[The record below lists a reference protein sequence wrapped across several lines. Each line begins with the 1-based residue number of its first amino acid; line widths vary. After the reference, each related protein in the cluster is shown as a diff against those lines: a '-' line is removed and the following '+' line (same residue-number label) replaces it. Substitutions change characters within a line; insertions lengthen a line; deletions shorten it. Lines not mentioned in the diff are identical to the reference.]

1 MIIDLNLL
9 KRLGKRFGVFPI
21 SAGPQPLQ
29 AALMKPSIVF
39 IKAPAG
45 VEPAITGGGYQWDD
59 ELNGYRFGSSQKL
72 FLAPDGTTI
81 WTFKDVLF
89 RGLSLDS
96 VQKWTSGDAEYP
108 MGKANAFFIVYGKL
122 TGQDLGEGETAGDN
136 VPDGETEPG
145 EGGGLATADDENA
158 PPYSKQDV
166 QKMLKGEFPADAPA
180 GPKAS
185 MDTAIPGENPAG
197 DEPVEPSSPMS
208 GPPPSRLA
216 KGNPPVETGSEAD
229 KIIKTLYKQAKVN
242 PSSKLSKQNP
252 IRLDS
257 DAIIDLYQ
265 RAKAMSPE
273 EGEKLIAFLKSG
285 AVLPLEEGKIAKH
298 QLEGL
303 IEHIVGGIVDEV
315 EKAKKK
321 AKAKK
326 GNSLADF
333 EKKEAS
339 HLKRQAASDKQKT
352 AGMNRMPDFDD
363 ADGEFDDGPDYPPDW
378 VYDPK
383 KHTHVPPSELS
394 GHSQMDWEPSGEIP
408 PKMQGRHNNKYE
420 QWLVDLSNKMW
431 KDPEDIGHSH
441 QGWQIKKVVPHGP
454 DTTAYLLTLRKEY
467 HKSRIFVNKN
477 GRWFWTDPV
486 DRHNGWQELD
496 APAMEPSIEQESKQS
511 KKKSWTVP
519 FKGQHEDE
527 QIDEMTT
534 TSGGGGSSP
543 GTPGYQVPGAFGR
556 KMQNRKGHIEVL
568 GYKMTPQGE
577 KEYNKSGDKLYEAI
591 KASIKKMIRESIVQK
606 PEGGKCPNC
615 GKDIWSKDAMTC
627 SSCKKRLP
635 EKPVHKPGGK
645 GVGVVPLQ
653 QEGRRTC
660 PPCNMLAVNG
670 VWTHEQGCPAF
681 KKRVKEASGLGA
693 NFDRAQA
700 AYDNQMPKE
709 EPEIECPEC
718 GGNGFIKDKGHRGSA
733 YWWSATCQDC
743 GHEWGDDNFDDVRD
757 RRHER

>member
-21 SAGPQPLQ
+21 SVGPQPLQ

-216 KGNPPVETGSEAD
+216 KGSPPVEMGSEAD

-265 RAKAMSPE
+265 RAKSMPPE

-339 HLKRQAASDKQKT
+339 HLKKQAASDKKKT
-352 AGMNRMPDFDD
+352 VGMNRMPDKEMPGD
-363 ADGEFDDGPDYPPDW
+363 ARFAAYQASLQKP
-378 VYDPK
+378 
-383 KHTHVPPSELS
+383 
-394 GHSQMDWEPSGEIP
+394 HSQMDWEPSIDRNEPYKNLG
-408 PKMQGRHNNKYE
+408 KDYGRMGSDGKYE

-496 APAMEPSIEQESKQS
+496 APAMEPSIEQEGKQS

-591 KASIKKMIRESIVQK
+591 KASIKKMIRE
-606 PEGGKCPNC
+606 GL
-615 GKDIWSKDAMTC
+615 T
-627 SSCKKRLP
+627 R
-635 EKPVHKPGGK
+635 
-645 GVGVVPLQ
+645 
-653 QEGRRTC
+653 EGRRTC
-660 PPCNMLAVNG
+660 PHCNMLAVNG
-670 VWTHEQGCPAF
+670 VWTHEQGCPAS

>member
-89 RGLSLDS
+89 RGLGLDS

-108 MGKANAFFIVYGKL
+108 MGMANAFFIVYGKL

-158 PPYSKQDV
+158 PPYSKADI
-166 QKMLKGEFPADAPA
+166 QKILKGEFPADTPV

-185 MDTAIPGENPAG
+185 MATSIPGE
-197 DEPVEPSSPMS
+197 EPSEPSSEEPSAPMS

-216 KGNPPVETGSEAD
+216 KGNPPVGTGSEAE
-229 KIIKTLYKQAKVN
+229 KIINTLYKQAKIN
-242 PSSKLSKQNP
+242 PKSKLSKQNP

-265 RAKAMSPE
+265 RAKKMAPE

-303 IEHIVGGIVDEV
+303 IEHIVGGIVGEV

-326 GNSLADF
+326 SKPAGKSLSAY
-333 EKKEAS
+333 EKEEAAR
-339 HLKRQAASDKQKT
+339 LKRMAKQDKEST
-352 AGMNRMPDFDD
+352 AGMSRFHGNYGSAEPSTPTW
-363 ADGEFDDGPDYPPDW
+363 EPP
-378 VYDPK
+378 
-383 KHTHVPPSELS
+383 E
-394 GHSQMDWEPSGEIP
+394 HSQMDWDSGGEKGNIP
-408 PKMQGRHNNKYE
+408 GRGAE
-420 QWLVDLSNKMW
+420 QQWLEDLANKLW

-441 QGWQIKKVVPHGP
+441 QGWKVKKVVPHGEG
-454 DTTAYLLTLRKEY
+454 TKAYLLTFTKQY
-467 HKSRIFVNKN
+467 HKSRIFINKN

-486 DRHNGWQELD
+486 DRHNGWQEVEG
-496 APAMEPSIEQESKQS
+496 PAMEPSIEQEA
-511 KKKSWTVP
+511 TL
-519 FKGQHEDE
+519 
-527 QIDEMTT
+527 DEMTT
-534 TSGGGGSSP
+534 TSGGGGSSA
-543 GTPGYQVPGAFGR
+543 GTPGYQVPGAFGK
-556 KMQNRKGHIEVL
+556 KMSNRKGHIEVL
-568 GYKMTPQGE
+568 GYKMTALGE
-577 KEYNKSGDKLYEAI
+577 KEYNTPADKLYEAI
-591 KASIKKMIRESIVQK
+591 KKNIHRMMREGIDGPGFPHQSPYI
-606 PEGGKCPNC
+606 
-615 GKDIWSKDAMTC
+615 
-627 SSCKKRLP
+627 
-635 EKPVHKPGGK
+635 PGG
-645 GVGVVPLQ
+645 VEPLQ

-660 PPCNMLAVNG
+660 PHCNMLAVNG
-670 VWTHEQGCPAF
+670 IWTHEQGCPAS
-681 KKRVKEASGLGA
+681 KKRVRETAMGQLGPEFGAAQQHHDDHFFDGVPEDDVMINCEKCGEEEAA
-693 NFDRAQA
+693 RIT
-700 AYDNQMPKE
+700 K
-709 EPEIECPEC
+709 
-718 GGNGFIKDKGHRGSA
+718 RGSKGSS
-733 YWWSATCQDC
+733 WWWEAVCTKC
-743 GHEWGDDNFDDVRD
+743 GQKFGNDNF
-757 RRHER
+757 